1 MPRHHTKS
9 SAPGGSQ
16 RQLRVGET
24 VRHAVADIL
33 SQGNVHDPD
42 LEGHIITVPEVR
54 MSPDLKLATVY
65 VMPLGGRDTD
75 VVIAALERNKKF
87 LRGEIAHRVNLK
99 FAPDIRFR
107 IDERFDEAERIE
119 KLLRTPA
126 VQRDLAPDSDDELMI
141 VTTADSVIDS
151 ENRRIARRLKKI
163 FLSTTRVDDARRGN
177 NDPRQDSR
185 QGKQPRQNNQPRRD
199 KRDVHG
205 WVVLDKP
212 IGMTSTHAVAVL
224 KRLFQA
230 KRAGHAGTL
239 DPLASG
245 GLPIALG
252 EATKTVPFV
261 MDGRKRY
268 RFTVTWG
275 EERDTDDTEGR
286 ATQTSELR
294 PTADAIRAL
303 LPRFTGLIE
312 QIPPQY
318 SAIKIQGERAYDLA
332 RDGETVELKPRPVE
346 IHELTLVEQADNG
359 HSVFE
364 AECGKGTYVRAL
376 ARDIG
381 RMLGCFGHICA
392 LRRTLVGPFTE
403 ADMIPLEQ
411 LEALC
416 NRAASGEGSLADA
429 LLPVETALDDI
440 PALAVT
446 RADAAR
452 LHRGQAVLLRGR
464 DAPNSSGTVYVT
476 VAGRLLALAEIGN
489 GELIPKRV
497 FNLTGL
503 TASPVDNESV

>member
-1 MPRHHTKS
+1 MAAIVPGRVSESQNDDLRDADKNNF
-9 SAPGGSQ
+9 SAAENNLSDAPTRNEDGSLS
-16 RQLRVGET
+16 RLRAETSRTGSESVGEGEFSPKPSLASPHPASEA
-24 VRHAVADIL
+24 RHPSPQA
-33 SQGNVHDPD
+33 G
-42 LEGHIITVPEVR
+42 EGR
-54 MSPDLKLATVY
+54 
-65 VMPLGGRDTD
+65 
-75 VVIAALERNKKF
+75 KK
-87 LRGEIAHRVNLK
+87 
-99 FAPDIRFR
+99 
-107 IDERFDEAERIE
+107 
-119 KLLRTPA
+119 
-126 VQRDLAPDSDDELMI
+126 
-141 VTTADSVIDS
+141 
-151 ENRRIARRLKKI
+151 
-163 FLSTTRVDDARRGN
+163 
-177 NDPRQDSR
+177 
-185 QGKQPRQNNQPRRD
+185 QNSQPRRD

-205 WVVLDKP
+205 WVILDKP
-212 IGMTSTHAVAVL
+212 IGMTSTHAVAVV
-224 KRLFQA
+224 KRLFSA

-268 RFTVTWG
+268 RFTVQWG

-286 ATQTSELR
+286 VTATSEIR
-294 PTADAIRAL
+294 PAADAVRAL
-303 LPRFTGLIE
+303 LPRFTGVIE

-332 RDGETVELKPRPVE
+332 RDGETVVLQPRPVE
-346 IHELTLVEQADNG
+346 IHQLTLVEHTDDGRSA
-359 HSVFE
+359 FE

-381 RMLGCFGHICA
+381 RILGCYGHISA
-392 LRRTLVGPFTE
+392 LRRTLVGPFDE
-403 ADMIPLEQ
+403 ADMIPLEE

-416 NRAASGEGSLADA
+416 NRAASGEGNLADA

-464 DAPNSSGTVYVT
+464 DAPQSSGTVYVT
-476 VAGRLLALAEIGN
+476 VAGRLLALAELGH

-503 TASPVDNESV
+503 TASSGRNERV

>member
-1 MPRHHTKS
+1 MT
-9 SAPGGSQ
+9 
-16 RQLRVGET
+16 
-24 VRHAVADIL
+24 
-33 SQGNVHDPD
+33 
-42 LEGHIITVPEVR
+42 
-54 MSPDLKLATVY
+54 
-65 VMPLGGRDTD
+65 
-75 VVIAALERNKKF
+75 
-87 LRGEIAHRVNLK
+87 
-99 FAPDIRFR
+99 
-107 IDERFDEAERIE
+107 
-119 KLLRTPA
+119 
-126 VQRDLAPDSDDELMI
+126 
-141 VTTADSVIDS
+141 VTTTSRPIES
-151 ENRRIARRLKKI
+151 ENTDSTAAEKNI
-163 FLSTTRVDDARRGN
+163 FSGPHDDARRVN
-177 NDPRQDSR
+177 NDPRQKHQK
-185 QGKQPRQNNQPRRD
+185 QGNQPRRD

-212 IGMTSTHAVAVL
+212 IGMTSTHAVAVV
-224 KRLFQA
+224 KRLFSA

-245 GLPIALG
+245 GLPVALG

-268 RFTVTWG
+268 RFTVRWG
-275 EERDTDDTEGR
+275 EERDTDDSEGR
-286 ATQTSELR
+286 VVATSDTR
-294 PTADAIRAL
+294 PTEDAIRAL

-312 QIPPQY
+312 QVPPRF

-332 RDGETVELKPRPVE
+332 REGEALDLKPRPVE
-346 IHELTLVEQADNG
+346 IFELTLVNQQDSA

-364 AECGKGTYVRAL
+364 AECGKGTYVRSL

-381 RMLGCFGHICA
+381 RLLGCFGHVSA
-392 LRRTLVGPFTE
+392 LRRTQCGPFDE
-403 ADMIPLEQ
+403 RDMIPLEQ

-464 DAPNSSGTVYVT
+464 DAPNCSGTVYVT
-476 VAGRLLALAEIGN
+476 VAGRLLALAEIDN

-503 TASPVDNESV
+503 TARSGS

>member
-1 MPRHHTKS
+1 M
-9 SAPGGSQ
+9 
-16 RQLRVGET
+16 
-24 VRHAVADIL
+24 
-33 SQGNVHDPD
+33 
-42 LEGHIITVPEVR
+42 
-54 MSPDLKLATVY
+54 
-65 VMPLGGRDTD
+65 
-75 VVIAALERNKKF
+75 
-87 LRGEIAHRVNLK
+87 
-99 FAPDIRFR
+99 
-107 IDERFDEAERIE
+107 IDERLRNLIHPDAKEPRTAASRSTAPSAGPSFETRPAGAPQDEAFEMGATRPPQH
-119 KLLRTPA
+119 KDHK
-126 VQRDLAPDSDDELMI
+126 QR
-141 VTTADSVIDS
+141 
-151 ENRRIARRLKKI
+151 RRE
-163 FLSTTRVDDARRGN
+163 
-177 NDPRQDSR
+177 
-185 QGKQPRQNNQPRRD
+185 

-205 WVVLDKP
+205 WIALDKP
-212 IGMTSTHAVAVL
+212 VGMTSTHAVSVI
-224 KRLFQA
+224 KRLFTA

-239 DPLASG
+239 DPLATG

-268 RFTVTWG
+268 RFTVAWG

-286 ATQTSELR
+286 VTQTSELR
-294 PTADAIRAL
+294 PSADAVRAL

-312 QIPPQY
+312 QTPPQY
-318 SAIKIQGERAYDLA
+318 SAIKVQGERAYDLA

-346 IHELTLVEQADNG
+346 IHELSLVEHGENG
-359 HSVFE
+359 QSVFE

-381 RMLGCFGHICA
+381 RILGCFGHICA
-392 LRRTLVGPFTE
+392 LRRTLVGPFRE

-464 DAPNSSGTVYVT
+464 DAPNSSGTVYV
-476 VAGRLLALAEIGN
+476 
-489 GELIPKRV
+489 
-497 FNLTGL
+497 
-503 TASPVDNESV
+503 